1 MVNNIRQTD
10 RMGWLPSCSSLAD
23 GRYHNLYFISFRPH
37 LLFFFSHQPLLW
49 YWFMTSV
56 NSSFNHAQLS
66 FHAGWCGLCVWV
78 APLMRD
84 QSAEALTLRGG
95 AGRGALNLCASRKLP
110 PAPTPSL
117 MLRKYTQSRASY
129 RLPGICF
136 KKKEKKGKKASKTKI
151 RVIVKW
157 LIRVCERQHLK
168 QHNAVLLTDIS
179 FYWWCLCQINNV
191 CS

>member
-1 MVNNIRQTD
+1 MR
-10 RMGWLPSCSSLAD
+10 WFLCCSSPAHCC
-23 GRYHNLYFISFRPH
+23 YHNLYFISFRPH
-37 LLFFFSHQPLLW
+37 SLFFFSHQPLLW

-110 PAPTPSL
+110 LLPLPLWCYKNTREAALVTGYPEF
-117 MLRKYTQSRASY
+117 AS
-129 RLPGICF
+129 
-136 KKKEKKGKKASKTKI
+136 KKGKKLSVEHKNMSYCK
-151 RVIVKW
+151 VI
-157 LIRVCERQHLK
+157 
-168 QHNAVLLTDIS
+168 
-179 FYWWCLCQINNV
+179 NV
-191 CS
+191 CVVLSLQTMLREKV